1 MMCLMLTGAEHTHC
15 VQSFLSS
22 EYLCWLVCYN
32 AVLPFVSDFVGA
44 KLILF
49 HKSTKFI
56 YPSSL
61 KVLYIVL
68 YSANFKNFDDIAVES
83 MIYCTFIWW
92 FQKFSLFLRKSLL
105 CQTMELMDI
114 MKQRRE
120 TLSLTQQDLAEMSQ
134 VGLATIKDIERGK
147 GNPALST
154 VKKILD
160 VLGIEIEYRI
170 RQTV

>member
-1 MMCLMLTGAEHTHC
+1 MRE
-15 VQSFLSS
+15 
-22 EYLCWLVCYN
+22 
-32 AVLPFVSDFVGA
+32 
-44 KLILF
+44 
-49 HKSTKFI
+49 
-56 YPSSL
+56 
-61 KVLYIVL
+61 
-68 YSANFKNFDDIAVES
+68 
-83 MIYCTFIWW
+83 
-92 FQKFSLFLRKSLL
+92 SLL

-120 TLSLTQQDLAEMSQ
+120 ILSLTQQDLAEMSQ

-147 GNPALST
+147 GNPALKT

>member
-1 MMCLMLTGAEHTHC
+1 M
-15 VQSFLSS
+15 
-22 EYLCWLVCYN
+22 
-32 AVLPFVSDFVGA
+32 
-44 KLILF
+44 
-49 HKSTKFI
+49 
-56 YPSSL
+56 
-61 KVLYIVL
+61 
-68 YSANFKNFDDIAVES
+68 VES
-83 MIYCTFIWW
+83 MIYYTFIWL

-105 CQTMELMDI
+105 YQTMELMDI

-160 VLGIEIEYRI
+160 VLGIEIEYSI

>member
-1 MMCLMLTGAEHTHC
+1 M
-15 VQSFLSS
+15 
-22 EYLCWLVCYN
+22 
-32 AVLPFVSDFVGA
+32 
-44 KLILF
+44 
-49 HKSTKFI
+49 
-56 YPSSL
+56 
-61 KVLYIVL
+61 
-68 YSANFKNFDDIAVES
+68 VEN
-83 MIYCTFIWW
+83 MIYHTSIGSFRNSPYICG
-92 FQKFSLFLRKSLL
+92 KSLL
-105 CQTMELMDI
+105 YQTMELMDI

-160 VLGIEIEYRI
+160 VLGIEIEYSI

>member
-1 MMCLMLTGAEHTHC
+1 MG
-15 VQSFLSS
+15 
-22 EYLCWLVCYN
+22 
-32 AVLPFVSDFVGA
+32 
-44 KLILF
+44 
-49 HKSTKFI
+49 
-56 YPSSL
+56 
-61 KVLYIVL
+61 
-68 YSANFKNFDDIAVES
+68 
-83 MIYCTFIWW
+83 
-92 FQKFSLFLRKSLL
+92 
-105 CQTMELMDI
+105 LMDI

-147 GNPALST
+147 GNPALKT

>member
-1 MMCLMLTGAEHTHC
+1 M
-15 VQSFLSS
+15 V
-22 EYLCWLVCYN
+22 
-32 AVLPFVSDFVGA
+32 
-44 KLILF
+44 
-49 HKSTKFI
+49 
-56 YPSSL
+56 
-61 KVLYIVL
+61 
-68 YSANFKNFDDIAVES
+68 
-83 MIYCTFIWW
+83 YCTFIWW
-92 FQKFSLFLRKSLL
+92 FQKFSLFLQKSLL

-160 VLGIEIEYRI
+160 ILGIEIEYRI
-170 RQTV
+170 RKTV

>member
-1 MMCLMLTGAEHTHC
+1 M
-15 VQSFLSS
+15 
-22 EYLCWLVCYN
+22 
-32 AVLPFVSDFVGA
+32 
-44 KLILF
+44 
-49 HKSTKFI
+49 
-56 YPSSL
+56 
-61 KVLYIVL
+61 
-68 YSANFKNFDDIAVES
+68 VES
-83 MIYCTFIWW
+83 MIYYTFVWL

-105 CQTMELMDI
+105 CQTRELMDI

-154 VKKILD
+154 VKKSLD

-170 RQTV
+170 RQTL